1 MVFGVRDFH
10 VPVWRGV
17 STVLRFCGCEYV
29 GFGANTMLW
38 RQSSPRDFTVALWR
52 QSSPRVHPLLTLSG
66 RQKAGRQTG
75 RQAGRPV
82 LRKKQDIPS
91 IKSNIA

>member
-29 GFGANTMLW
+29 GFGANTM
-38 RQSSPRDFTVALWR
+38 LWR